1 MGKARQT
8 GNLVSE
14 NLITVDPTTDTIQV
28 GAAVTIYGGSTGIV
42 SARQFS
48 GNATSATDSTNAA
61 NIGITNDV
69 STNATRYLTFVSG
82 TTGNNA
88 TNVSSTKLTFNPLT
102 GTVGVTSLTASSTV
116 RSGTIEIGSGI
127 VTATSGIITYYGD
140 GSQLRGV
147 SGGSGSFNTGIS
159 SNVAAVLT
167 GIGTTV
173 FTFPSTAGRRY
184 IVYSINAANIAV
196 GNTEV
201 NVIGAYNFSGTGNDT
216 RNYFAW
222 NIPIPTGTAVELLKQ
237 PMILNPSDAIVMR
250 STDFVRAGIETA
262 VEVYMVYQESTDIN
276 FFGIGAG
283 NTNITG
289 IGTTTIYRS
298 STNPSVIQSIRIT
311 NITDTGDYPVTI
323 MLNNGGVRAELV
335 DNLMIPKYSAVEIL
349 ETPKRLNTG
358 GLIEVQVDQVDTVE
372 IQISGKVITG

>member
-14 NLITVDPTTDTIQV
+14 NLISVDTTNDTVQIGT
-28 GAAVTIYGGSTGIV
+28 GVTIYGGTAGIV

-48 GNATSATDSTNAA
+48 GNATNATDATNAA

-69 STNATRYLTFVSG
+69 STNATRYVNFTDGTSG
-82 TTGNNA
+82 NQNIF
-88 TNVSSTKLTFNPLT
+88 VSSTKLTYNPNT
-102 GTVGVTSLTASSTV
+102 GTLNATAFT
-116 RSGTIEIGSGI
+116 
-127 VTATSGIITYYGD
+127 GD
-140 GSQLRGV
+140 GSQLTGI
-147 SGGSGSFNTGIS
+147 SGGGSGAF
-159 SNVAAVLT
+159 NVAISNNVSAVLT

-173 FTFPSTAGRRY
+173 VTLPSTANKRY
-184 IVYSINAANIAV
+184 IVYSINAANVAA

-201 NVIGAYNFSGTGNDT
+201 NVIGAYDFNSGDD

-237 PMILNPSDAIVMR
+237 PMVLNPSDAIVMR

-262 VEVYMVYQESTDIN
+262 VEVYITYEESDDTDY
-276 FFGIGAG
+276 FGVGAG

-289 IGTTTIYRS
+289 IGTTAIYT
-298 STNPSVIQSIRIT
+298 STTYPSVIQSIRVT

-323 MLNNGGVRAELV
+323 SLNNGGVQTELV

-349 ETPKRLNTG
+349 ETPKRIDIG
-358 GLIEVQVDQVDTVE
+358 GTIEVQVDQVDTVE